1 VAISPGD
8 ADDLAAET
16 AAAYTEAEVSALG
29 RIAKL
34 LGLNID
40 KDSWS
45 AERRNSTG
53 VVRRIINSL
62 LGKVFAKGRRAADKA
77 IKDAAARG
85 VDLANQE
92 LGDAVDSTPGSVDY
106 LVDAAKRKAAK
117 DLKAVEKAVNAQ
129 VMTVYQRI
137 ITEVTGAVT
146 NGTSTRLAA
155 ARVAINKFADEGV
168 TGFVDKS
175 GRRWELAT
183 YVEMA
188 IRTNAAN
195 VMIDAHLAALA
206 DADIHLVMVSTGP
219 YSCKLCDFWEGK
231 ILEVDGT
238 AGEHTV
244 TVVVRGKK
252 IKVKV
257 NGSLEEAR
265 AAGLLHP
272 NCKHNIAGYVPGVTA
287 APEKPDTKGVTYEDT
302 QKLRALERA
311 ARKWDRR
318 RAVALTPEDRAVA
331 DAKLKAYL
339 AEIRDYVAK
348 TGLPRKTN
356 RERHNGIR

>member
-188 IRTNAAN
+188 IRTNAAKSSR
-195 VMIDAHLAALA
+195 
-206 DADIHLVMVSTGP
+206 ST
-219 YSCKLCDFWEGK
+219 
-231 ILEVDGT
+231 
-238 AGEHTV
+238 
-244 TVVVRGKK
+244 
-252 IKVKV
+252 
-257 NGSLEEAR
+257 
-265 AAGLLHP
+265 
-272 NCKHNIAGYVPGVTA
+272 VPQANTLSPLSSV
-287 APEKPDTKGVTYEDT
+287 
-302 QKLRALERA
+302 
-311 ARKWDRR
+311 ARKSKSR
-318 RAVALTPEDRAVA
+318 
-331 DAKLKAYL
+331 
-339 AEIRDYVAK
+339 
-348 TGLPRKTN
+348 
-356 RERHNGIR
+356 